1 MDTLKSKITIEQES
15 SELTKY
21 THCAGRDSA
30 EALIKSIE
38 ELEAAGFEVVEA
50 NASRPSVPVSYR
62 SAYKMHSPS
71 YSFVADSRRIVLFDD
86 MLQNRS
92 QGRFIPANF
101 EIAGGVVPKG
111 FRCFSRSD
119 NTLTIRYV

>member
-1 MDTLKSKITIEQES
+1 MKNKITIEQES

-38 ELEAAGFEVVEA
+38 ELGATGFEVVEA

-71 YSFVADSRRIVLFDD
+71 YSFVADLRKIVLFDD
-86 MLQNRS
+86 VLQNRS
-92 QGRFIPANF
+92 HGRFIPANF
-101 EIAGGVVPKG
+101 KIVGDVVPKG
-111 FRCFSRSD
+111 FRCFSRCD
-119 NTLTIRYV
+119 NILTIRYK